1 MKLVPAKF
9 SSEPSRLAF
18 TLVELM
24 VAMTVGLILG
34 GTVVYLLVQAA
45 KEQQRGYSDT
55 TVEEKAYMLQA
66 NIASCLRGMSCAYG
80 ITGSPTNQIVNT
92 NTGYT
97 VWTKIYAF
105 QPNTNGTAF
114 TTCSISGDPVSGAVV
129 YTPNIAV
136 PSSSVV
142 WLTNSAN
149 VKLVRFWFENNQNF
163 DLSND
168 NTLVNVVFE
177 LNDNG
182 FSSQNATN
190 NVADIYR
197 RFSIQMRCD

>member
-1 MKLVPAKF
+1 MKRVQPKF
-9 SSEPSRLAF
+9 SSDSCRRAF

-45 KEQQRGYSDT
+45 KEQQRGYSDA
-55 TVEEKAYMLQA
+55 TVEEKAYTLQA
-66 NIASCLRGMSCAYG
+66 NIANCLRGMSCAYG
-80 ITGSPTNQIVNT
+80 VTGSPTNQIVNT
-92 NTGYT
+92 NTGYVT
-97 VWTKIYAF
+97 WTKIYAF
-105 QPNTNGTAF
+105 QPNTNGSAF
-114 TTCSISGDPVSGAVV
+114 TTCSISGDPASGAVV
-129 YTPNIAV
+129 YTPNIAS
-136 PSSSVV
+136 PLNTVV

-149 VKLVRFWFENNQNF
+149 VKLVRFWFETTQNF

-182 FSSQNATN
+182 FSNQNATN
-190 NVADIYR
+190 NIADIYR
-197 RFSIQMRCD
+197 RFSVQMRCD